1 MMAQAETQSDPI
13 SGSLGFEKGMGINNT
28 ENADIKFERYLNKLK
43 PVTFHNDENIN
54 TTWSSLTWAE

>member
-1 MMAQAETQSDPI
+1 
-13 SGSLGFEKGMGINNT
+13 MGVNNT
-28 ENADIKFERYLNKLK
+28 ENADVKFEKYLNKLK